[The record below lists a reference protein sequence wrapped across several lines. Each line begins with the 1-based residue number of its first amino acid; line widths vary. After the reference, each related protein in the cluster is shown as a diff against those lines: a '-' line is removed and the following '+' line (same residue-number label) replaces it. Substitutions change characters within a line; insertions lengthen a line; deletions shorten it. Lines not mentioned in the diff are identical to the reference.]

1 MAEMLKDQE
10 QILKNGFDLMQHLHK
25 VRLTTETVIIYGVA
39 LEPIQYLF
47 LHVFSAIFA
56 AYCVKNPCHTSV
68 CLRIFSL

>member
-39 LEPIQYLF
+39 LDPLLRMKKLMKWEG
-47 LHVFSAIFA
+47 VFEYGI
-56 AYCVKNPCHTSV
+56 CN
-68 CLRIFSL
+68 IE